1 MDQPGKVANPARG
14 ELDRESEYFPV
25 PVVRDVDALAKLQVG
40 TECMLNLPGNIEDP
54 EGCQKVP
61 NGCTIF
67 KKDCTVGML
76 MAARA
81 ESTPHDDL
89 RTRL

>member
-1 MDQPGKVANPARG
+1 MKGTLRRASG
-14 ELDRESEYFPV
+14 G
-25 PVVRDVDALAKLQVG
+25 VRDVYALAKLQVG
-40 TECMLNLPGNIEDP
+40 TECMWNLPGNIGDLEDF
-54 EGCQKVP
+54 QKAR

-76 MAARA
+76 MGARV
-81 ESTPHDDL
+81 ESLPHDDL